1 MQRMTPAVSAAPG
14 GSSGILARQARR
26 ESSAR
31 TYPHRLPLA
40 LARGEGIY
48 LTSTDGR
55 IYVDCL
61 TGAGSL
67 ALGHR
72 HPVVL
77 EAIRDALDQG
87 LPMQTLDLATP
98 VKDALTGELLGHLPA
113 QLATGARVQFCGPSG
128 ADAVEAAW
136 KLVKTATGR
145 RGLLAFSGGY
155 HGMTHG
161 ALAATGA
168 VAPKAAL
175 GGVGGEVQFLPF
187 PSRFRCPLGIGGR
200 AGEDACASYVGRL
213 LDDPSSGV
221 APPAGMLLE
230 VVQGEGG
237 VQPAPDEWLRAMR
250 RLTAHHGIPLI
261 VDEVQTGFGRTGH
274 LFAFERAG
282 IVPDV
287 LVLSKALGGGL
298 PLAVVIYRGELDRWA
313 PGAHAGT
320 FRGNQLAMAAGLASL
335 RHIVREDLPAHA
347 AAMGAR
353 LRRHLVA
360 VQRQRR
366 CAGDVRGRG
375 LMLGVEIVAPDGQP
389 DPCGA
394 RPADGA
400 LARRVQ
406 AECLARGLIVELG
419 GRHDAVVRFLP
430 PLIVTAEQV
439 DDIAERFA
447 AAVEAAEQRGGGW

>member
-1 MQRMTPAVSAAPG
+1 MTPAVSVPRDGA
-14 GSSGILARQARR
+14 SGILVRQARR

-31 TYPHRLPLA
+31 TYSRRLPLA
-40 LARGEGIY
+40 LVRGEGIY
-48 LTSTDGR
+48 VTSSDGR
-55 IYVDCL
+55 TYVDCL
-61 TGAGSL
+61 AGAGSL
-67 ALGHR
+67 ALGHQ

-77 EAIRDALDQG
+77 EAIRAALEQG

-98 VKDALTGELLGHLPA
+98 VKDELTGELLSQLPSE
-113 QLATGARVQFCGPSG
+113 LAAGARVQFCGPSG
-128 ADAVEAAW
+128 ADAVEASL
-136 KLVKTATGR
+136 KLAKTATRR

-175 GGVGGEVQFLPF
+175 GGLGGEVQFLPF
-187 PSRFRCPLGIGGR
+187 PSRYRCPLGIGGQ
-200 AGEDACASYVGRL
+200 AGEDACARYVERL

-221 APPAGMLLE
+221 TPPAGMLLE
-230 VVQGEGG
+230 IVQGEGG
-237 VQPAPDEWLRAMR
+237 VQPAPDRWLHAMR
-250 RLTAHHGIPLI
+250 QLTARHRIPLI
-261 VDEVQTGFGRTGH
+261 VDEVQTGLGRTGH
-274 LFAFERAG
+274 LFAFERVG
-282 IVPDV
+282 VVPDV

-298 PLAVVIYRGELDRWA
+298 PLAVVVYRGELDRWA

-320 FRGNQLAMAAGLASL
+320 FRGNQLAMAAGLAVL
-335 RHIVREDLPAHA
+335 RHIVREGLPAHA
-347 AAMGAR
+347 ATMGAR
-353 LRRHLVA
+353 LERHLLA
-360 VQRQRR
+360 LQRERA
-366 CAGDVRGRG
+366 CVGDVRGRG
-375 LMLGVEIVAPDGQP
+375 LMLGAEIVTPDTRP
-389 DPCGA
+389 DACGA
-394 RPADGA
+394 RPADGH

-447 AAVEAAEQRGGGW
+447 AAVEAAERRGRCW

>member
-1 MQRMTPAVSAAPG
+1 MTSAVSAPPDGAT
-14 GSSGILARQARR
+14 GILGRQARR

-31 TYPHRLPLA
+31 TYPRRLPLA
-40 LARGEGIY
+40 LVRGEGIH
-48 LTSTDGR
+48 LIASDGR
-55 IYVDCL
+55 SYVDCL
-61 TGAGSL
+61 AGAGSL

-72 HPVVL
+72 HPVVV
-77 EAIRDALDQG
+77 EAIRAALDQG
-87 LPMQTLDLATP
+87 LPLQTLDLATP
-98 VKDALTGELLGHLPA
+98 VKDELTGELLDHLPRA
-113 QLATGARVQFCGPSG
+113 LAAGARVQFCGPSG

-136 KLVKTATGR
+136 KLAKTATGR

-168 VAPKAAL
+168 VAPKAPL
-175 GGVGGEVQFLPF
+175 GGLAGEVQFLPF
-187 PSRFRCPLGIGGR
+187 PSRYRCPLGIGGQ
-200 AGEDACASYVGRL
+200 AGEEACAHYVERL

-250 RLTAHHGIPLI
+250 RLSARHGIPLI
-261 VDEVQTGFGRTGH
+261 VDEVQTGLGRTGR

-282 IVPDV
+282 VVPDV
-287 LVLSKALGGGL
+287 VVLSKALGGGL
-298 PLAVVIYRGELDRWA
+298 PLAVVVYRDELDRWA

-320 FRGNQLAMAAGLASL
+320 FRGNQLAMAAGLAAL

-347 AAMGAR
+347 AAVGAR
-353 LRRHLVA
+353 LQRHLVA
-360 VQRQRR
+360 VQRERR
-366 CAGDVRGRG
+366 CIGDVRGRG
-375 LMLGVEIVAPDGQP
+375 LMLGAEIIAPDGRP
-389 DPCGA
+389 DACGA
-394 RPADGA
+394 RPADGD

-430 PLIVTAEQV
+430 PLIVTAGQI

-447 AAVEAAEQRGGGW
+447 AAVEAAERRGGGR

>member
-1 MQRMTPAVSAAPG
+1 MTSAVSAPPD
-14 GSSGILARQARR
+14 GSAGILDRQARR

-31 TYPHRLPLA
+31 TYPRRLPLA
-40 LARGEGIY
+40 IVRGEGIY
-48 LTSTDGR
+48 LTASDGR
-55 IYVDCL
+55 SYIDCL
-61 TGAGSL
+61 AGAGSL

-72 HPVVL
+72 HPVVV
-77 EAIRDALDQG
+77 EAIRGALDES
-87 LPMQTLDLATP
+87 LPWQTLDLATP
-98 VKDALTGELLGHLPA
+98 LRDELTGELLGHLPA
-113 QLATGARVQFCGPSG
+113 ELAAGARVQFCGPSG
-128 ADAVEAAW
+128 ADAVEAAI

-145 RGLLAFSGGY
+145 GGLLAFSGGY

-161 ALAATGA
+161 ALAVTGA
-168 VAPKAAL
+168 VAPKAPL
-175 GGVGGEVQFLPF
+175 GGVAAAVQFLPF
-187 PSRFRCPLGIGGR
+187 PSRYRCPLGIGGQT
-200 AGEDACASYVGRL
+200 GEDACAGYVERL

-237 VQPAPDEWLRAMR
+237 VQPAPDQWLRAMR

-261 VDEVQTGFGRTGH
+261 LDEVQTGLGRTGR
-274 LFAFERAG
+274 LFAFEHAG
-282 IVPDV
+282 AVPDV

-298 PLAVVIYRGELDRWA
+298 PLAVVVYRGELDLWA

-320 FRGNQLAMAAGLASL
+320 FRGNQLAMAAGLAAL

-347 AAMGAR
+347 AAVGAR
-353 LRRHLVA
+353 LERHLVA
-360 VQRQRR
+360 LRGERR
-366 CAGDVRGRG
+366 CIGDVRGRG
-375 LMLGVEIVAPDGQP
+375 LMLGVEIVATDAEP

-400 LARRVQ
+400 RAGRVQ

-447 AAVEAAEQRGGGW
+447 AAVEAAERPGGGW

>member
-1 MQRMTPAVSAAPG
+1 MTSAVSAPPD
-14 GSSGILARQARR
+14 GSAGILARQARR

-31 TYPHRLPLA
+31 TYPRRLPLA
-40 LARGEGIY
+40 LVCGEGIY
-48 LTSTDGR
+48 VTSSDGR
-55 IYVDCL
+55 VYVDCL
-61 TGAGSL
+61 AGAGSL

-72 HPVVL
+72 HPVVV
-77 EAIRDALDQG
+77 EAIRSALDQG
-87 LPMQTLDLATP
+87 LPLQTLDLATP
-98 VKDALTGELLGHLPA
+98 VKDELVGELLSHLPPR
-113 QLATGARVQFCGPSG
+113 LADGARVQFCGPSG

-136 KLVKTATGR
+136 KLAKTATGR

-168 VAPKAAL
+168 VAPKTPLAGLA
-175 GGVGGEVQFLPF
+175 GEVQFLPF
-187 PSRFRCPLGIGGR
+187 PSRYRCPLGIGGR
-200 AGEDACASYVGRL
+200 AGEEACARYVERL

-237 VQPAPDEWLRAMR
+237 VQPAPDEWLRTMR
-250 RLTAHHGIPLI
+250 RLSARHGIPLI
-261 VDEVQTGFGRTGH
+261 VDEVQTGLGRTGH

-282 IVPDV
+282 VVPDV

-298 PLAVVIYRGELDRWA
+298 PLAVVVYAGELDRWA

-320 FRGNQLAMAAGLASL
+320 FRGNQLAMAAGLAAL
-335 RHIVREDLPAHA
+335 RHIVREGLPAHA
-347 AAMGAR
+347 TAMGAR
-353 LRRHLVA
+353 LERHLLA
-360 VQRQRR
+360 VRR
-366 CAGDVRGRG
+366 ERPCIGDVRGRG
-375 LMLGVEIVAPDGQP
+375 LMLGAEIVAPDGAP
-389 DPCGA
+389 DCCGA

-400 LARRVQ
+400 LAQRVQ
-406 AECLARGLIVELG
+406 VECLARGLIVELG

-447 AAVEAAEQRGGGW
+447 AAARAAEGREGGW